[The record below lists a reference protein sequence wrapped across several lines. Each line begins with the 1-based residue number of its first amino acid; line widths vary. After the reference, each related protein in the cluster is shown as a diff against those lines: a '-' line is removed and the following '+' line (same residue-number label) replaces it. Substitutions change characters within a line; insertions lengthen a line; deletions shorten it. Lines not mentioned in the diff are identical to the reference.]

1 MKIKREVVTEK
12 ITIKVTYAELS
23 SMFGFTVLNLEDYD
37 YDVVRFNVKAN
48 NISGTFEFPLTSF
61 VSMFVN
67 DIEKGYSVAIDTD
80 TYGYNIQVFIEIEN

>member
-37 YDVVRFNVKAN
+37 YVVRFNVKAN

-61 VSMFVN
+61 VLMFVN
-67 DIEKGYSVAIDTD
+67 DIAKDEDCIAKVEIDNNND
-80 TYGYNIQVFIEIEN
+80 GIQMSIEV